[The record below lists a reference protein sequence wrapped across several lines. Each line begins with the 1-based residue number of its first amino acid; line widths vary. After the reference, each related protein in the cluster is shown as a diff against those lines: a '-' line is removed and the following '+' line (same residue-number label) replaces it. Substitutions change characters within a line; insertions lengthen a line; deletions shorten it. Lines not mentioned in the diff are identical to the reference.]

1 MPKGWKSQDSQA
13 TLEAQR
19 YENPIPSRLYI
30 MEYLEQH
37 GAPMSHR
44 ALCKALGI
52 DDEEQKEALMFRL
65 KAMIRDGQLLQ
76 NRKNA
81 FALISKLNLVK
92 GRVQGNKEGFGFLI
106 PDDGS
111 EDLYLSPREMRQLF
125 DGDRAVVRQ
134 SGIDYRGRRE
144 GQLVEVIERNTT
156 QAIGRYY
163 VESGAAFI
171 VPENSR
177 ISREIIVQ
185 PGPLMPTEGQYVLL
199 ELTQQPGKRNMPMGI
214 VKEILGDRADAGMEV
229 EVAIR
234 THNIPHVWPAAV
246 EKQCKRFTTDVAEAD
261 KENRIDLRALPFV
274 TIDGEDARDFDDAVY
289 CEPKKGGG
297 WRLYVAI
304 ADVSHYVKP
313 GSVLDAEAANRGT
326 SVYFPGHVIPMLPE
340 VLSNG
345 LCSLNP
351 DVDRLAMVCEMTISS
366 KGKISGYK
374 FYEGVIRSHARLT
387 YASVWEMLS
396 NTAEGKALRKQYS
409 SLTPHIDQLYE
420 LFKTLVSVRAE
431 RGTIDFDTVET
442 QIVFGRDQKIEQII
456 PRQRNDAHRLIEEC
470 MLCANVCAAKFLE
483 KHALPGLYRVHE
495 GPTLEKKLNLNSFL
509 GTLGLALS
517 SGKITPRDMQ
527 ALLLKVKDRPDYHV
541 IQTIVLRSMSQA
553 VYTGDNQGHFGLAFK
568 AYTHFTSP
576 IRRYPDLL
584 VHRAI
589 RHIIRSDIP
598 SNHVRRANGAKV
610 IAKKHIYPYN
620 ALDIQSLGE
629 HCSTTERRAD
639 LATRDAMDWLKCDY
653 MQQHIGQTFSGV
665 VSAVTSFGLF
675 VELKDV
681 FVEGLVHV
689 TSLPDDYYIYDNVH
703 HCMKGERT
711 GRRFALGDELEVMVS
726 RVDLDDKK
734 IDFELLS
741 TLSKPGKRR
750 ATAKS
755 GATKKTR
762 SAGSAA
768 LGSRF
773 KSAAAKEKLL
783 REAKTAEE
791 AAKKGQRSE
800 SNKKRPSSASK
811 TAKGSVSGSCDDAEQ
826 HRSTGKKS
834 TKIVEKKR
842 KSSPSGKKKVASKK
856 RATNKKSSAKKGET
870 AKKSEPTE
878 TTGRQPRKRK
888 V

>member
-19 YENPIPSRLYI
+19 YENPIPSRLFI

-37 GAPMSHR
+37 GVPISHR
-44 ALCKALGI
+44 GLCKALGI
-52 DDEEQKEALMFRL
+52 NEEEQKEALMFRL

-76 NRKNA
+76 NRKSA
-81 FALISKLNLVK
+81 FALISKLNLIK

-106 PDDGS
+106 PDDGG

-125 DGDRAVVRQ
+125 DGDRAVVRE
-134 SGIDYRGRRE
+134 SGVDHRGRRE
-144 GQLVEVIERNTT
+144 GQLVEVIEKNTT
-156 QAIGRYY
+156 QVVGRYY

-185 PGPLMPTEGQYVLL
+185 PGSLMPTEGQYVLL
-199 ELTQQPGKRNMPMGI
+199 EITQQPGKRHMPMGI
-214 VKEILGDRADAGMEV
+214 VKEILGGRADAGMEV
-229 EVAIR
+229 EVAVR
-234 THNIPHVWPAAV
+234 THNIPHEWPEAV
-246 EKQCKRFTTDVAEAD
+246 EKQCKKFTASVAEAD
-261 KENRIDLRALPFV
+261 KKNRIDLRSLPFV

-289 CEPKKGGG
+289 CEAKKGGG
-297 WRLYVAI
+297 WRLFVAI

-313 GSVLDAEAANRGT
+313 GSALDDEACNRGT

-351 DVDRLAMVCEMTISS
+351 EVDRLAMVCEMTISG

-374 FYEGVIRSHARLT
+374 FYEVLICSHARLT
-387 YASVWEMLS
+387 YTSVWDMLS
-396 NTAEGKALRKQYS
+396 ETAEGKTLRKQHS
-409 SLTPHIDQLYE
+409 SLVPHIDQLYE

-442 QIVFGRDQKIEQII
+442 QIIFGRHRKIEQIV

-509 GTLGLALS
+509 GSLGLALS
-517 SGKITPRDMQ
+517 SGKITPRDIQ

-553 VYTGDNQGHFGLAFK
+553 VYSGDNQGHFGLAFK
-568 AYTHFTSP
+568 AYAHFTSP

-598 SNHVRRANGAKV
+598 SRHVLRADGAQA
-610 IAKKHIYPYN
+610 IAKKRIYPYK
-620 ALDIQSLGE
+620 AHDIQTLGE

-639 LATRDAMDWLKCDY
+639 LATRDAMDWLKCEY
-653 MQQHIGQTFSGV
+653 MQQHIGQTFSGI
-665 VSAVTSFGLF
+665 VSSVTSFGLF

-689 TSLPDDYYIYDNVH
+689 TGLPDDYYIYDNVH

-711 GRRFALGDELEVMVS
+711 GRRFRLGDELEVMVS

-741 TLSKPGKRR
+741 TLSKSGRNR
-750 ATAKS
+750 VTADKS
-755 GATKKTR
+755 GSAKKTR
-762 SAGSAA
+762 STGSAA

-773 KSAAAKEKLL
+773 KSVAAKAKLL
-783 REAKTAEE
+783 REAKAAEE
-791 AAKKGQRSE
+791 AAKKGRGRGG
-800 SNKKRPSSASK
+800 KKKPSVAGK
-811 TAKGSVSGSCDDAEQ
+811 AAKGSTSANSGDEE
-826 HRSTGKKS
+826 RKSTGKKS
-834 TKIVEKKR
+834 AKNVGKKR
-842 KSSPSGKKKVASKK
+842 KSTAAGKKKAASKESGV
-856 RATNKKSSAKKGET
+856 NKD
-870 AKKSEPTE
+870 

-888 V
+888 IS

>member
-19 YENPIPSRLYI
+19 YENPIPSRLFI

-37 GAPMSHR
+37 GAPISHR
-44 ALCKALGI
+44 GLCKALGI
-52 DDEEQKEALMFRL
+52 NEEEQKEALMFRL

-76 NRKNA
+76 NRKSA
-81 FALISKLNLVK
+81 FALISKLNLIK

-106 PDDGS
+106 PDDGG

-125 DGDRAVVRQ
+125 DGDRAVVRE
-134 SGIDYRGRRE
+134 SGVDHRGRRE
-144 GQLVEVIERNTT
+144 GQLVEVIEQNTT
-156 QAIGRYY
+156 QVVGRYY

-199 ELTQQPGKRNMPMGI
+199 EITQQPGKRNMPMGI
-214 VKEILGDRADAGMEV
+214 VKEILGGRADAGMEV
-229 EVAIR
+229 EVAVR
-234 THNIPHVWPAAV
+234 THNIPHEWPEAV
-246 EKQCKRFTTDVAEAD
+246 EKQCKKFTASVAEAD
-261 KENRIDLRALPFV
+261 KKNRIDLRSLPFV

-289 CEPKKGGG
+289 CEAKKGGG
-297 WRLYVAI
+297 WRLFVAI

-313 GSVLDAEAANRGT
+313 GSALDDEACNRGT

-351 DVDRLAMVCEMTISS
+351 EVDRLAMVCEMTISG

-374 FYEGVIRSHARLT
+374 FYEGLICSHARLT
-387 YASVWEMLS
+387 YTNVWDMLS
-396 NTAEGKALRKQYS
+396 ETAEGKALRKQHS
-409 SLTPHIDQLYE
+409 SLVPHIDQLYE

-442 QIVFGRDQKIEQII
+442 QIIFGQHRKIEQIV

-509 GTLGLALS
+509 GSLGLALS
-517 SGKITPRDMQ
+517 SGKITPRDIQ

-541 IQTIVLRSMSQA
+541 IQIIVLRSMSQA
-553 VYTGDNQGHFGLAFK
+553 VYSGDNQGHFGLAFK
-568 AYTHFTSP
+568 AYAHFTSP

-598 SNHVRRANGAKV
+598 SRHVLRADGAQA
-610 IAKKHIYPYN
+610 IAKKRIYPYK
-620 ALDIQSLGE
+620 AHDIQSLGE

-639 LATRDAMDWLKCDY
+639 LATRDAMDWLKCEY
-653 MQQHIGQTFSGV
+653 MQQHIGQTFSGI
-665 VSAVTSFGLF
+665 VSSVTSFGLF

-689 TSLPDDYYIYDNVH
+689 TGLPDDYYIYDNVH

-711 GRRFALGDELEVMVS
+711 GRRFRLGDELEVMVS

-741 TLSKPGKRR
+741 TISKPGRKK
-750 ATAKS
+750 ATDKS
-755 GATKKTR
+755 GSAKKTR
-762 SAGSAA
+762 STGSAA

-773 KSAAAKEKLL
+773 KSVAAKAKLL
-783 REAKTAEE
+783 REAKAAEE
-791 AAKKGQRSE
+791 AAKKGRGRGG
-800 SNKKRPSSASK
+800 KKKPSAAGK
-811 TAKGSVSGSCDDAEQ
+811 AAKGSTSANSGDEK
-826 HRSTGKKS
+826 RKSTGKKS
-834 TKIVEKKR
+834 AKTVGKKR
-842 KSSPSGKKKVASKK
+842 KSTAASKK
-856 RATNKKSSAKKGET
+856 KAASKKSGVSKGNSSNKSGQAKD
-870 AKKSEPTE
+870 A
-878 TTGRQPRKRK
+878 TGRQPRKRK
-888 V
+888 LS

>member
-19 YENPIPSRLYI
+19 YENPIPSRLFI

-37 GAPMSHR
+37 GAPISHR
-44 ALCKALGI
+44 GLCKALGI
-52 DDEEQKEALMFRL
+52 NEEEQKEALMFRL

-76 NRKNA
+76 NRKSA
-81 FALISKLNLVK
+81 FALISKLNLIK

-106 PDDGS
+106 PDGGG

-125 DGDRAVVRQ
+125 DGDRAVVRE
-134 SGIDYRGRRE
+134 SGVDHRGRRE
-144 GQLVEVIERNTT
+144 GQLVEVIEQNTT
-156 QAIGRYY
+156 QVVGRYY

-199 ELTQQPGKRNMPMGI
+199 EITQQPGKRNMPMGI
-214 VKEILGDRADAGMEV
+214 VKEILGGRADAGMEV
-229 EVAIR
+229 EVAVR
-234 THNIPHVWPAAV
+234 THNIPHEWPEAV
-246 EKQCKRFTTDVAEAD
+246 EKQCKKFTASVAEAD
-261 KENRIDLRALPFV
+261 KKNRIDLRSLPFV

-289 CEPKKGGG
+289 CEAKKGGG
-297 WRLYVAI
+297 WRLFVAI

-313 GSVLDAEAANRGT
+313 GSALDDEACNRGT

-351 DVDRLAMVCEMTISS
+351 EVDRLAMVCEMTISG

-374 FYEGVIRSHARLT
+374 FYEGLIRSHARLT
-387 YASVWEMLS
+387 YTSVWDMLS
-396 NTAEGKALRKQYS
+396 DTAEGKTLRKQHS
-409 SLTPHIDQLYE
+409 SLVPHIDQLYE

-442 QIVFGRDQKIEQII
+442 QIIFGRHRKIEQIV

-509 GTLGLALS
+509 GSLGLALS
-517 SGKITPRDMQ
+517 SGKITPRDIQ

-541 IQTIVLRSMSQA
+541 IQIIVLRSMSQA
-553 VYTGDNQGHFGLAFK
+553 VYSGDNQGHFGLAFK
-568 AYTHFTSP
+568 AYAHFTSP

-598 SNHVRRANGAKV
+598 SRHVLRADGAQV
-610 IAKKHIYPYN
+610 IAKKRIYPYK
-620 ALDIQSLGE
+620 APDIQSLGE

-639 LATRDAMDWLKCDY
+639 LATRDAMDWLKCEY
-653 MQQHIGQTFSGV
+653 MQQHIGQTFSGI
-665 VSAVTSFGLF
+665 VSSVTSFGLF

-689 TSLPDDYYIYDNVH
+689 TGLPDDYYIYDNVH

-711 GRRFALGDELEVMVS
+711 GRRFRLGDELEVMVS

-741 TLSKPGKRR
+741 TLSKPGRNR
-750 ATAKS
+750 AAADKS
-755 GATKKTR
+755 GSAKKTR
-762 SAGSAA
+762 STGSAA

-773 KSAAAKEKLL
+773 KSVAAKAKLL
-783 REAKTAEE
+783 REAKAAEE
-791 AAKKGQRSE
+791 AAKKGKGRGG
-800 SNKKRPSSASK
+800 KKKSSAAGK
-811 TAKGSVSGSCDDAEQ
+811 AAKGSTSANSGDE
-826 HRSTGKKS
+826 RRKSTGKKS
-834 TKIVEKKR
+834 AKTVGKKR
-842 KSSPSGKKKVASKK
+842 KSTAAGKKKAASKK
-856 RATNKKSSAKKGET
+856 SGVSKGNSSNKSGQAKD
-870 AKKSEPTE
+870 A
-878 TTGRQPRKRK
+878 TGRQPRKRK
-888 V
+888 IS